1 MLGKTDMSLRS
12 KPPRLVPYGYSDPDP
27 RFTRQGLL
35 VAFIVGALLGCGVTL
50 LWTGRDAHQPTIIKS
65 TEGDLASIRK
75 ELSACAAAADKARQ
89 AYLSERL
96 KLTADLAKAL
106 EGCHTPPVRQT
117 APAVAPPVAPPAA
130 VSLQPP
136 QPPVAPA
143 KSAEVAP
150 SLPVVDGPPHPKRKP
165 IIKPVI
171 QEKPIA
177 SDVMQAPVPPAQTAM
192 GAVFSLQVGQE
203 RSLKHGG
210 VLRLVAISKLN
221 SGQFCVIA
229 GDDGSAVRLPSGRS
243 KSVRLAGY
251 TYKLTASVK
260 DRMSCAVRVD

>member
-12 KPPRLVPYGYSDPDP
+12 KPPHLVPYGYSDPDP

-50 LWTGRDAHQPTIIKS
+50 LWTGRDAHQPTFIKS

-106 EGCHTPPVRQT
+106 EGCHTPPVASPVT
-117 APAVAPPVAPPAA
+117 PPVASSAA
-130 VSLQPP
+130 VPP

-143 KSAEVAP
+143 KSADVAP

-229 GDDGSAVRLPSGRS
+229 DDDGSAVRLPSGRS

>member
-1 MLGKTDMSLRS
+1 MSFRS
-12 KPPRLVPYGYSDPDP
+12 PPPRLAPYGYSAPDP
-27 RFTRQGLL
+27 RYTKQGLWL
-35 VAFIVGALLGCGVTL
+35 AFVVGVLIGGGLTL
-50 LWTGRDAHQPTIIKS
+50 LWTARSAQDQAAVSS
-65 TEGDLASIRK
+65 TELAMARK
-75 ELSACAAAADKARQ
+75 ALSDCSTAADTSRQ

-106 EGCHTPPVRQT
+106 DGCPAQT
-117 APAVAPPVAPPAA
+117 VSPPVAAQPMAP
-130 VSLQPP
+130 VVPLQPP
-136 QPPVAPA
+136 QPP
-143 KSAEVAP
+143 SAP
-150 SLPVVDGPPHPKRKP
+150 SKPTATVSSGPEVVGPPHPKRKP
-165 IIKPVI
+165 VFKQQSQNNPVGTGTTD
-171 QEKPIA
+171 EALRDPIPPQA
-177 SDVMQAPVPPAQTAM
+177 SAQSQAPVSA

-203 RSLKHGG
+203 RSLKYGG

-260 DRMSCAVRVD
+260 DRMSCAVRVE